1 MACPHKDAHIM
12 IFSNEDI
19 DMELCDE
26 CTWEGNFFS
35 QIYHLRSLR
44 ATNNLR
50 LGMISVAYQ

>member
-1 MACPHKDAHIM
+1 M
-12 IFSNEDI
+12 IFSNEDN